1 METTK
6 AFAFLPFLLS
16 RISVPLQVEETVG
29 TMGKIDI
36 SYPEGSGFAWAK
48 FEKDG
53 FTGRKI
59 ANHLGITEGYLSMI
73 LRGKRTPEETIKRAI
88 EAVNDFPNLK
98 HP

>member
-1 METTK
+1 MKSANLTSLTQK
-6 AFAFLPFLLS
+6 YISLRKLRS
-16 RISVPLQVEETVG
+16 R
-29 TMGKIDI
+29 
-36 SYPEGSGFAWAK
+36 FAWAK

-73 LRGKRTPEETIKRAI
+73 LRGKRTPEETIKRALK
-88 EAVNDFPNLK
+88 AVNDFPNLK

>member
-1 METTK
+1 MRSRPLTTTAK
-6 AFAFLPFLLS
+6 EYRLLRKLRS
-16 RISVPLQVEETVG
+16 R
-29 TMGKIDI
+29 
-36 SYPEGSGFAWAK
+36 FAWAK
-48 FEKDG
+48 YEIDG

-59 ANHLGITEGYLSMI
+59 AKHLGITEEYLSMI

>member
-1 METTK
+1 MRFKNITPTAK
-6 AFAFLPFLLS
+6 KYRLLRKLRS
-16 RISVPLQVEETVG
+16 R
-29 TMGKIDI
+29 
-36 SYPEGSGFAWAK
+36 FAWAK

-59 ANHLGITEGYLSMI
+59 ANHMGITEEYLSMI

-88 EAVNDFPNLK
+88 KAVNDFPNLK

>member
-1 METTK
+1 MKPKNLTPTAK
-6 AFAFLPFLLS
+6 KYKSLRKLRS
-16 RISVPLQVEETVG
+16 R
-29 TMGKIDI
+29 
-36 SYPEGSGFAWAK
+36 FAWAK

-59 ANHLGITEGYLSMI
+59 AKHLGITEEYLSMI

>member
-1 METTK
+1 MKFKNITSTAK
-6 AFAFLPFLLS
+6 KYRSLRRLRS
-16 RISVPLQVEETVG
+16 R
-29 TMGKIDI
+29 
-36 SYPEGSGFAWAK
+36 FAWAK

-59 ANHLGITEGYLSMI
+59 ANHLGITEEYLSMI
-73 LRGKRTPEETIKRAI
+73 LRGKRTTEETIKRAI

>member
-1 METTK
+1 MKSNNLTTK
-6 AFAFLPFLLS
+6 KYKSLRKLRS
-16 RISVPLQVEETVG
+16 R
-29 TMGKIDI
+29 
-36 SYPEGSGFAWAK
+36 FAWAK

-59 ANHLGITEGYLSMI
+59 ANHLGITEEYLSMI

>member
-1 METTK
+1 MKPKNLTPTAK
-6 AFAFLPFLLS
+6 KYKSLRKLRS
-16 RISVPLQVEETVG
+16 R
-29 TMGKIDI
+29 
-36 SYPEGSGFAWAK
+36 FAWAK

-59 ANHLGITEGYLSMI
+59 ANHLGITEAYLSMI
-73 LRGKRTPEETIKRAI
+73 LRGKKTPEKTIKRAI

>member
-1 METTK
+1 MKSKNLTPTAK
-6 AFAFLPFLLS
+6 KYRSLRKLRS
-16 RISVPLQVEETVG
+16 RFP
-29 TMGKIDI
+29 
-36 SYPEGSGFAWAK
+36 WAK

-59 ANHLGITEGYLSMI
+59 AHHLGITEGYLSMI
-73 LRGKRTPEETIKRAI
+73 LRGKKTPEKTIRRAI

>member
-1 METTK
+1 MKSKNLTSTAK
-6 AFAFLPFLLS
+6 KYRSLRKLRS
-16 RISVPLQVEETVG
+16 R
-29 TMGKIDI
+29 
-36 SYPEGSGFAWAK
+36 FAWAK

-59 ANHLGITEGYLSMI
+59 AHHLGITEEYLSMI
-73 LRGKRTPEETIKRAI
+73 LRRKRTPEETIKRAI

>member
-1 METTK
+1 MKDKILTTATK
-6 AFAFLPFLLS
+6 KYRTLRKLRS
-16 RISVPLQVEETVG
+16 R
-29 TMGKIDI
+29 
-36 SYPEGSGFAWAK
+36 FAWAK
-48 FEKDG
+48 YEKDG

-59 ANHLGITEGYLSMI
+59 ANHLGITEAYLSMI